1 MALELLDLRHGR
13 ILPKNQLILTETM
26 TGTYFSL
33 MLRPKEGA
41 NLTTSVDRVQDRA
54 GIRIPELDGAICGA
68 AAACEQP
75 PMERTP
81 GQGLHRRLVMGQ
93 CEPGADARRVEICA
107 ATTGHGRIPQAK
119 QVLVTAA
126 G

>member
-26 TGTYFSL
+26 TGTYFPL

-54 GIRIPELDGAICGA
+54 RIRIPELDGAIC
-68 AAACEQP
+68 
-75 PMERTP
+75 
-81 GQGLHRRLVMGQ
+81 
-93 CEPGADARRVEICA
+93 CA
-107 ATTGHGRIPQAK
+107 
-119 QVLVTAA
+119 TAA
-126 G
+126 SE